1 LEGKTLAEQITPADG
16 QKPPHLLAFR
26 YAHEDYKEVQ
36 MIRDVVGA
44 KNYSVW
50 IDMLKR
56 LVPYG
61 RTHRLSVVVAAI
73 LQITQEI
80 SHDKGSSN
88 TKARRLSEIF
98 ENAYEQDEEN
108 GITPLL
114 ELTEQLFQDAG
125 VHFKRI
131 NRKGKGYSIA
141 QEAVYQ
147 FLNWDRMPWEA

>member
-1 LEGKTLAEQITPADG
+1 
-16 QKPPHLLAFR
+16 
-26 YAHEDYKEVQ
+26 

-73 LQITQEI
+73 LQITQKI
-80 SHDKGSSN
+80 SHDKESSN

-108 GITPLL
+108 GIAPLL
-114 ELTEQLFQDAG
+114 ELTEQLFKDAG
-125 VHFKRI
+125 VHFKRV

-141 QEAVYQ
+141 EEAVHQ
-147 FLNWDRMPWEA
+147 FLNWDSMPWEA